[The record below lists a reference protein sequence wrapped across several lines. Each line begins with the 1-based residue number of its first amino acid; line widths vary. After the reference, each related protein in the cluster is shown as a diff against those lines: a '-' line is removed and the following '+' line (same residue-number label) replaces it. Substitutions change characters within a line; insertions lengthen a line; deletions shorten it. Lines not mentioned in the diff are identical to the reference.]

1 MADCTFIELKCA
13 DSSAKIYLHGA
24 TVSSW
29 KKGEKEMLFLSEK
42 ALLDGSKPIRG
53 GIPLVFR
60 KRNLSKLL
68 CFLLFSSIWNGLNYG
83 WPAWFCTNKKM
94 DNWKAK

>member
-1 MADCTFIELKCA
+1 MMTDCKFIKLYCG

-24 TVSSW
+24 TVTSW
-29 KKGEKEMLFLSEK
+29 KKGEKELLFLSEK

-60 KRNLSKLL
+60 KLANTY
-68 CFLLFSSIWNGLNYG
+68 I
-83 WPAWFCTNKKM
+83 
-94 DNWKAK
+94 